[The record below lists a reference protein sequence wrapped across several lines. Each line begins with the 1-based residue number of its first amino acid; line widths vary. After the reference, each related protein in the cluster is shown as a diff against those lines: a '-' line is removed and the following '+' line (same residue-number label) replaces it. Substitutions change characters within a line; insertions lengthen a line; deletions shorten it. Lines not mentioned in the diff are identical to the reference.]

1 MGGVG
6 NRCHMANK
14 TNNDLFDRLRSAGLR
29 KKVASSVAD
38 AVGSG
43 RRRAAPPKAVKSVVA
58 DLKRLADEIEDRA
71 TGGPAKRKAASR
83 KAAATRKRNAA
94 KRSAA
99 AKKGAR
105 TRAKS

>member
-1 MGGVG
+1 M
-6 NRCHMANK
+6 RQK
-14 TNNDLFDRLRSAGLR
+14 TKSGLRARVARTLADLDPSRRGSRGKRITTRATSELTSAAEEIRKRFLGDSTRSTARSAAG
-29 KKVASSVAD
+29 
-38 AVGSG
+38 
-43 RRRAAPPKAVKSVVA
+43 
-58 DLKRLADEIEDRA
+58 
-71 TGGPAKRKAASR
+71 R